1 MITIDVNTSEAL
13 GWFDRVS
20 HDQLPFAMSK
30 ALNATATDFQVA
42 ERAHLREIFTLRRET
57 WADRSIKITHFA
69 KKTELWAKIA
79 VAPPPSRSGGDN
91 SDIFGKFED
100 ETIKLPHNGH
110 RALVIPLD
118 AKRTGA
124 GVVSESIKPGA
135 LHFRRISTS
144 GAATIYRGDKKTF
157 MVQTADGR
165 GFILQRT
172 GPGLHG
178 DLFAGSSVLFVLRPS
193 APIKPDLHFESTGQ
207 QVVDEMF
214 FRRFD
219 EAWER
224 ALETAR

>member
-42 ERAHLREIFTLRRET
+42 ERAHLRSIFSLKREQ
-57 WADRSIKITHFA
+57 WADRSIKVTHFA
-69 KKTELWAKIA
+69 KKTELWAKIE
-79 VAPPPSRSGGDN
+79 VAPPGGDAK
-91 SDIFGKFED
+91 SDILGKFED
-100 ETIKLPHNGH
+100 ETIKTPHNGH

-124 GVVSESIKPGA
+124 GVVSESIKPKN
-135 LHFRRISTS
+135 LNFRRISTS

-172 GPGLHG
+172 GPGIHG

-219 EAWER
+219 EAWEI
-224 ALETAR
+224 ALATAR